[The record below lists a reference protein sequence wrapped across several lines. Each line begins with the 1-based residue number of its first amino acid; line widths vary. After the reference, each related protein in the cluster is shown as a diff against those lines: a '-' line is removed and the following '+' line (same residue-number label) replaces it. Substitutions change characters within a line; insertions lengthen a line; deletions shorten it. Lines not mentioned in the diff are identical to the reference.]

1 MRRSEL
7 PLFLALGAVLLAA
20 AAYALVYFTARA
32 EQPPTA
38 VCTGETWQETLPLT
52 GRVSRD
58 EILLTVPGGTVYPL
72 AAPGERIRGGEA
84 AAFAADSGEAYFRA
98 ALLLRIRGEL
108 AALDAPAPDASAVRD
123 LSLALARR
131 DFSALRAA
139 LPLSRRALGR
149 AATNGNALRQEV
161 SELVLAGAEDG
172 IVRAPC
178 AGLLAVSEADGTL
191 RVMSGS
197 CWRFTAPLPDG
208 YETAFPDGTAELL
221 LPDGARAAAEVCVHG
236 GTAVFTCRAHP
247 ESILSPEECTL
258 TVLFEEITG
267 LCVPEEALSQSEDGF
282 TVCRVSGPLRETVPV
297 TVLARRN
304 GAALVT
310 GGSLREGSAVLLG
323 PQETEDPEQLSRTFQ
338 KVSQGLRPQA

>member
-38 VCTGETWQETLPLT
+38 VCVRDTWQEALPLT

-58 EILLTVPGGTVYPL
+58 EVILAVPDGTVYPL

-84 AAFAADSGEAYFRA
+84 AAIAASSGEAYFRA
-98 ALLLRIRGEL
+98 ALLLRVRGEL
-108 AALDAPAPDASAVRD
+108 AVPDAPAPDASAVRS
-123 LSLALARR
+123 LTLALARR
-131 DFSALRAA
+131 DFSALAAA

-161 SELVLAGAEDG
+161 SELALAGAEDG

-178 AGLLAVSEADGTL
+178 AGLLGVSAADGTL

-197 CWRFTAPLPDG
+197 RWRFTAALPAG
-208 YETAFPDGTAELL
+208 YEAAFPDGTAELL
-221 LPDGARAAAEVCVHG
+221 LPDGARAAAEVHVRG
-236 GTAVFTCRAHP
+236 GTAVFTCRSHP
-247 ESILSPEECTL
+247 ESVLSPEECTL
-258 TVLFEEITG
+258 TVLFEEISG
-267 LCVPEEALSQSEDGF
+267 LCVPESALSQSADGF

-310 GGSLREGSAVLLG
+310 GDSLREGSAVLLG
-323 PQETEDPEQLSRTFQ
+323 AQETENQ
-338 KVSQGLRPQA
+338 K